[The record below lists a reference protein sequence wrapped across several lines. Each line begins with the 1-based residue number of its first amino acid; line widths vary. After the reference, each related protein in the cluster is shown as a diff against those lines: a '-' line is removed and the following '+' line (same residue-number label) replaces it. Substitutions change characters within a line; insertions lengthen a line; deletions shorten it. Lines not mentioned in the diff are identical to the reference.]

1 MMDDMLNDLLRGRR
15 RHIKWRVAAREQAA
29 GADGKAKKTKKK
41 AAGGR
46 SAFIQEV
53 DEESS
58 AAVAEAD
65 AAAAARKVAR
75 KEPGPVCERARAEL
89 QAHRGIHAQDSR
101 AAYLVY
107 KYGELA
113 LGFPREPN
121 GIAAAFVF
129 LIPPYLVAKA
139 FLDDSKDLQAK
150 LPSL

>member
-1 MMDDMLNDLLRGRR
+1 MMDGMLNDLLRGRR

-41 AAGGR
+41 KAAGGL

-75 KEPGPVCERARAEL
+75 KN
-89 QAHRGIHAQDSR
+89 QDLF
-101 AAYLVY
+101 AN
-107 KYGELA
+107 G
-113 LGFPREPN
+113 LGLSF
-121 GIAAAFVF
+121 
-129 LIPPYLVAKA
+129 K
-139 FLDDSKDLQAK
+139 
-150 LPSL
+150 

>member
-1 MMDDMLNDLLRGRR
+1 MDGMLNDLLRGRR

-41 AAGGR
+41 AAGGL

-75 KEPGPVCERARAEL
+75 KN
-89 QAHRGIHAQDSR
+89 QDLANGLGLSLKLVGSTLF
-101 AAYLVY
+101 AAYLV

-113 LGFPREPN
+113 LGFPQEPN